1 MTRLALVVVATLWCG
16 AAQAVEYPSA
26 RGEWVLDLDDRF
38 EWRLIQQGD
47 AAGGVVLT
55 VGRLDGLVI
64 EVAAMD
70 NPAHVSAR
78 EPGAVRG
85 MREQLTQGGGRWLGS
100 REAMHQGIPA
110 VEFDAEVGREI
121 PALKTTRWIATQDRI
136 FQVSVIRPVSA
147 RLAPGDVEASLGA
160 FRLRGNPVPAQGSE
174 PLGRG
179 ALFPYAFLA
188 AAVLAVLGA
197 TVFVALRRR

>member
-1 MTRLALVVVATLWCG
+1 M
-16 AAQAVEYPSA
+16 
-26 RGEWVLDLDDRF
+26 
-38 EWRLIQQGD
+38 
-47 AAGGVVLT
+47 
-55 VGRLDGLVI
+55 GRLDGLVI

-85 MREQLTQGGGRWLGS
+85 MQEQLTKGGGRWLGS
-100 REAMHQGIPA
+100 REVMHQGLPA

-121 PALKTTRWIATQDRI
+121 VALKTTRWMATQDRV
-136 FQVSVIRPVSA
+136 FQVSVLRPVST
-147 RLAPGDVEASLGA
+147 RIGPSDVDAALRA
-160 FRLRGNPVPAQGSE
+160 FRLLGNPVPAQGSE
-174 PLGRG
+174 PVGRG

-197 TVFVALRRR
+197 TVFVALRRK